1 MPRQS
6 ERLLSLMQ
14 RLRLLHLPACYEQLA
29 EVAAQKNQPYLDF
42 LESVL
47 EAESHAKFERNVRL
61 KTLWANFPFQKR
73 LDQFD
78 FTFQPSLDERKLRE
92 LAGLRFLEQ
101 QENVIL
107 LGPPGVGKTHLAIA
121 LGIEAI
127 LKEQSTYFVTMQDLV
142 AQLAQARHENR
153 LKEKMATFV
162 KKAKLLIVDEI
173 GYLPL
178 DSFAATCIFQIV
190 SERYEHGSIVLTS
203 NKNYGE
209 WGEVFHDNALATA
222 VLDRLLHHSHT
233 INIKGDS
240 YRLKEKRKAGLLA
253 KTAAGP
259 QLAAAAE
266 AIRSGET
273 K

>member
-1 MPRQS
+1 VPRQS

-29 EVAAQKNQPYLDF
+29 ETAAQKNQPYLEF
-42 LESVL
+42 LENVL
-47 EAESHAKFERNVRL
+47 EAESQAKFERNVRL

-142 AQLAQARHENR
+142 AQFAQARHENR

-203 NKNYGE
+203 NKSYGE

-253 KTAAGP
+253 KTAAVP
-259 QLAAAAE
+259 NSAMAE
-266 AIRSGET
+266 ERKET